1 MRKNGVGNPL
11 TVDRKG
17 VDCYECRN
25 ISKGGFMKFSSYL
38 KPFLLLLL
46 GLLLLA
52 PVSCETAKSAG
63 NILAEEAKS
72 LMFWKKQKPYL
83 ETDYLIDQDVRDIGG
98 HEYVRIKNPDYGQ
111 RIDAPQ
117 FIWVEKDKYLKTYF
131 GVQASPSGKKA
142 TKEPVKVG
150 TLPPPPPQ
158 YIVQKAPQPAP
169 TAPPAKKSAS
179 SSSPQ
184 ATNGKKAVQRLLK
197 RKILLLSFENNTGQP
212 VDFVVDAVYTAIK
225 NRLLNSDEVI
235 LVERSAMQRYLQRQG
250 LSLDSLSDKTVLIHA
265 GEDLGV
271 QGFFFGSIDRLLLSH
286 RTSEN
291 GKEQAWATIAL
302 RINLIDARTA
312 SLVVSAKGTNNMYKT
327 GATGPGC
334 RIQAV
339 KAAVNQALKEALPPI
354 LKECKNLP
362 WETRVIKVDGEKI
375 FIDAGR
381 DSGLRIGDILK
392 VYQKGTDIVIP
403 STQIIVGRQNGP
415 LLGKI
420 QVVEFFGLD
429 AAIAVS
435 KVGDDFKRG
444 DIVMW

>member
-1 MRKNGVGNPL
+1 
-11 TVDRKG
+11 
-17 VDCYECRN
+17 
-25 ISKGGFMKFSSYL
+25 MKFSTYL
-38 KPFLLLLL
+38 KPCLLVLL

-63 NILAEEAKS
+63 HILADEAKS

-83 ETDYLIDQDVRDIGG
+83 ESDYLIDQDVRDIGG

-131 GVQASPSGKKA
+131 GVQAPPSGKKKA
-142 TKEPVKVG
+142 EQPVKVG

-158 YIVQKAPQPAP
+158 YLVENVPQPASPP
-169 TAPPAKKSAS
+169 TGSTPVAANSSKTKSG
-179 SSSPQ
+179 
-184 ATNGKKAVQRLLK
+184 TKIMQRVLK
-197 RKILLLSFENNTGQP
+197 RKILLLSFKNNTGQP
-212 VDFVVDAVYTAIK
+212 VDFVVDAVYLAIK
-225 NRLLNSDEVI
+225 NRLLNSDDVI
-235 LVERSAMQRYLQRQG
+235 LVERSAMQRYLHRRG
-250 LSLDSLSDKTVLIHA
+250 LSLNSLSDPTVLIHA

-286 RTSEN
+286 SVSED

-302 RINLIDARTA
+302 RINLIGARTA

-339 KAAVNQALKEALPPI
+339 KAAVNQALNEALPPI
-354 LKECKNLP
+354 IKECKNLP
-362 WETRVIKVDGEKI
+362 WETRIIKVDGEKI
-375 FIDAGR
+375 YIDAGR
-381 DSGLRIGDILK
+381 DTGLRVGDTLK

-403 STQIIVGRQNGP
+403 STRIIVGRRNGP
-415 LLGKI
+415 FLGKI
-420 QVVEFFGLD
+420 QIVDFFGLD
-429 AAIAVS
+429 ASIAVS
-435 KVGDDFKRG
+435 KVGDDFKKG

>member
-1 MRKNGVGNPL
+1 MNPV
-11 TVDRKG
+11 TVDRKR
-17 VDCYECRN
+17 VDCYEYRN
-25 ISKGGFMKFSSYL
+25 ISKGGFMKFSNYL
-38 KPFLLLLL
+38 KPCLLILL
-46 GLLLLA
+46 GFLLLA

-63 NILAEEAKS
+63 HVLADEAKS

-83 ETDYLIDQDVRDIGG
+83 ESDYLIDQDVRDIGG

-131 GVQASPSGKKA
+131 GVEASPSGKKV
-142 TKEPVKVG
+142 KEKPVQVG
-150 TLPPPPPQ
+150 SLPPPPPQ
-158 YIVQKAPQPAP
+158 YLVEN
-169 TAPPAKKSAS
+169 APPSTPAS
-179 SSSPQ
+179 SPGAQKSTSGAAQQ
-184 ATNGKKAVQRLLK
+184 AGGTKVMKRMLK
-197 RKILLLSFENNTGQP
+197 RKILLLSFKNNTGEP

-235 LVERSAMQRYLQRQG
+235 LVERSAMQKYLQRQG
-250 LSLDSLSDKTVLIHA
+250 LSLASLSDKTVLIHA

-286 RTSEN
+286 STTEE

-312 SLVVSAKGTNNMYKT
+312 SLVVSAKGSNNLYKT

-334 RIQAV
+334 RIRAV

-354 LKECKNLP
+354 LKECRNLP
-362 WETRVIKVDGEKI
+362 WETRIIKVDGKKI
-375 FIDAGR
+375 YIDSGR
-381 DSGLRIGDILK
+381 DTGLRVGDVLK

-403 STQIIVGRQNGP
+403 STRIIVGRQNGP

-420 QVVEFFGLD
+420 QVIDFFGLD
-429 AAIAVS
+429 AAIAVA
-435 KVGDDFKRG
+435 KEGDDFKKG